1 MPYFSDYFLH
11 RNKNFSWRSRPN
23 FYGIVLFLFL
33 LLSLF
38 LSLPQ
43 PLSLFHSIS
52 LSNTATFQW
61 IKPNFCNFITSTI
74 VRRIAIQKCCFSPTL
89 KSVPVS
95 NFIGKIASVRY
106 YSTVSYSEQNPV
118 FSLPLKPY
126 LRPWDEEM
134 KSQTPAFKNV
144 LRILKTFPPLST
156 SRSLLYSLS
165 EKVHRL
171 LWKPPFC

>member
-1 MPYFSDYFLH
+1 MEVPTKFLWY
-11 RNKNFSWRSRPN
+11 SIIS
-23 FYGIVLFLFL
+23 
-33 LLSLF
+33 LSSS
-38 LSLPQ
+38 LSLPL
-43 PLSLFHSIS
+43 PPPTSLSFTRS

-106 YSTVSYSEQNPV
+106 YSTALQRTKSYV

-134 KSQTPAFKNV
+134 RSQTPAFKNV

-171 LWKPPFC
+171 LWKPPLC

>member
-1 MPYFSDYFLH
+1 MEVPTKFLWY
-11 RNKNFSWRSRPN
+11 SIIS
-23 FYGIVLFLFL
+23 
-33 LLSLF
+33 LSST
-38 LSLPQ
+38 LSLPL
-43 PLSLFHSIS
+43 PPPTSLSFTRS
-52 LSNTATFQW
+52 LSNTATFQR

-106 YSTVSYSEQNPV
+106 YSTVLQRTKSYV

-134 KSQTPAFKNV
+134 RSQTPAFKNV

-171 LWKPPFC
+171 LWKPPLC